1 MHTDDED
8 EREQDGSDD
17 LGELAQRQY
26 ADPKLRLRPARRS
39 THAAAAS
46 AVRRQR
52 PDRSCP
58 AMCHS
63 GTGAG
68 ITQIA

>member
-26 ADPKLRLRPARRS
+26 ADQNPGCGQHDDQPTR
-39 THAAAAS
+39 
-46 AVRRQR
+46 
-52 PDRSCP
+52 
-58 AMCHS
+58 
-63 GTGAG
+63 
-68 ITQIA
+68 